1 MDAGE
6 IPEAK
11 NRTESRRLFAD
22 KTAWFGAMFHS
33 SHPTCWRRD
42 GYRCNLN
49 FNSKMKCTPSSTR
62 YTKITGVEVRAERRM
77 RMKNLGSEYIQPEV
91 RVAS

>member
-6 IPEAK
+6 ISEAK
-11 NRTESRRLFAD
+11 NHPDSRRLFAD
-22 KTAWFGAMFHS
+22 KTAWFDAMFHS
-33 SHPTCWRRD
+33 SHPTCSSRD

-49 FNSKMKCTPSSTR
+49 FNSKMKCTPSSRR
-62 YTKITGVEVRAERRM
+62 YAKITGVEVRAERRT
-77 RMKNLGSEYIQPEV
+77 RMKILGSEYIQPEI